1 MFKDIPLLSAIAV
14 PELMNRARSVANF
27 SCPCLEPMTMVGVF
41 FLVISVP
48 AVVVLRHLERRYG
61 QVS

>member
-1 MFKDIPLLSAIAV
+1 MFKEIPLLSAITV
-14 PELMNRARSVANF
+14 PELMNQARSVTNF
-27 SCPCLEPMTMVGVF
+27 SYRCLEPLTMVGVF

>member
-1 MFKDIPLLSAIAV
+1 
-14 PELMNRARSVANF
+14 MNQARSVTNF
-27 SCPCLEPMTMVGVF
+27 SYRCLEPFTMVGVF